1 MEPEVQR
8 ETKLTGNDSPSPHHP
23 VGSAVRTCNPLCSSS
38 KVTEAN
44 TTDNNSSEKDNELLS
59 SSSSS
64 SAALN
69 QERINR
75 GGKPFKKKGEETL
88 VLKMNDGRTVTC
100 QLVCD
105 GQEKYLKEI
114 PNEKGN
120 SSQKDSKMSSSDS
133 SKPSS
138 FSRSSQFVSSVNS
151 LLEES
156 GTSEEQGAESF
167 KRSTLELFEP
177 IPSRLL
183 KNQPNSQQWT
193 EQGRRLASFV
203 EDSIY
208 RSLKS
213 NDADVVKEW
222 QLKMSSEA
230 FQERLLD
237 ESRGGG
243 EKQADKKVLSESSV
257 RSNFPKGPY
266 PALDGEHP
274 SISPHTM
281 AESSSVA
288 KNGKISLLDVLRE
301 KLRRTLLNY
310 DQQIKQ
316 DSQSVTRS
324 IDTLFF
330 SPAVESTTPD
340 SQSAMPSSSDDV
352 FGIEEP
358 PYGYC
363 DGDSGSNSTDESCSD
378 RPSSTQSSFPPSSS
392 KSEGGAYQE
401 GGEVGEGVLDLSCSS
416 QKGKEP
422 EAERRKRPSTSD
434 FSLER
439 ILARPDP
446 KPKQKHNP
454 FMQTFSD
461 LLDLPPREIKNKEP
475 FKVKRRPYRR
485 RRGIHHGQFSK
496 HSGGGAEGGSESEN
510 GMGSTVYEGSMSS
523 KGSGHVNPQAPIGY
537 LAITEDEYQRSLAN
551 ASGSTDADWPSV
563 ALLMNVYSEWK
574 LKNRG
579 ITPPSPLS
587 GELGGHSGSIPGMA
601 SGLVKSS
608 LTTASPPP
616 AQRDSPSSQTA
627 SHRSTSCSSDCSS
640 RSAGHVYSKKSR
652 LLQNVE
658 RSCSCKSHSRK
669 VGHPEGSPGEES
681 TKSSI
686 RSLLDEERMEK
697 KRGRVEPSNSEDHQ
711 DSDSEERVKRPRVMY
726 RNEGDI
732 PLKRDPDGQGVC
744 VIS

>member
-1 MEPEVQR
+1 MRMEPEEPR
-8 ETKLTGNDSPSPHHP
+8 ETKQIGKDSPPLCHP
-23 VGSAVRTCNPLCSSS
+23 VDTPVTCDSPCLS

-44 TTDNNSSEKDNELLS
+44 TTDHVRPKENERRS
-59 SSSSS
+59 GDKP
-64 SAALN
+64 LN
-69 QERINR
+69 
-75 GGKPFKKKGEETL
+75 KKKGEETL

-100 QLVCD
+100 KLVCD
-105 GQEKYLKEI
+105 GQEKYLKEV
-114 PNEKGN
+114 PPEKSDTN
-120 SSQKDSKMSSSDS
+120 QKDSKMLSESN
-133 SKPSS
+133 KPSS

-156 GTSEEQGAESF
+156 STNEEPGAESF

-222 QLKMSSEA
+222 QLKMSTEA

-237 ESRGGG
+237 ESKSR
-243 EKQADKKVLSESSV
+243 DKHLDKSGLSEGSN
-257 RSNFPKGPY
+257 RSHY
-266 PALDGEHP
+266 PPASYPTLDGEHAGIP
-274 SISPHTM
+274 PHTI
-281 AESSSVA
+281 AEGSSIA

-352 FGIEEP
+352 FRVEEP

-363 DGDSGSNSTDESCSD
+363 EGDSGSNSTDESCSD

-392 KSEGGAYQE
+392 KLEGGMYQETEVSLSEGA
-401 GGEVGEGVLDLSCSS
+401 LDLSCSS
-416 QKGKEP
+416 QKVKEAD
-422 EAERRKRPSTSD
+422 AERQKRPSTSD

-485 RRGIHHGQFSK
+485 RRGIHHGQYSK
-496 HSGGGAEGGSESEN
+496 HSDGAEGGIEN
-510 GMGSTVYEGSMSS
+510 EMGSATYEGGMS
-523 KGSGHVNPQAPIGY
+523 KGSSTHVNPQAPIGY

-579 ITPPSPLS
+579 ITPPSPLT
-587 GELGGHSGSIPGMA
+587 GELGGHGLPIPGMA
-601 SGLVKSS
+601 SGFVKSS
-608 LTTASPPP
+608 LASSASPPP
-616 AQRDSPSSQTA
+616 TQRDSPLSPNAPYRSS
-627 SHRSTSCSSDCSS
+627 SCSSDCSS

-652 LLQNVE
+652 LLQNVG
-658 RSCSCKSHSRK
+658 RSCSCKSHSKK
-669 VGHPEGSPGEES
+669 VVHSESAPLVEEG

-686 RSLLDEERMEK
+686 RSLLDEERLEK
-697 KRGRVEPSNSEDHQ
+697 KRSRVDPSSIEDH
-711 DSDSEERVKRPRVMY
+711 DSDSEDRIKRPRVAY
-726 RNEGDI
+726 REGREL